1 MATPENRVKIW
12 LDQELKKKYPGIWRY
27 APPGGFFGLAGIPDR
42 FYLYKGVFVAIEVKA
57 TYNAPTEL
65 QLKRLKEIHEAGGIV
80 AVMRGKDFD
89 KLRRIYDRIDERV
102 KRCTRV

>member
-1 MATPENRVKIW
+1 MYQ
-12 LDQELKKKYPGIWRY
+12 LLS
-27 APPGGFFGLAGIPDR
+27 L
-42 FYLYKGVFVAIEVKA
+42 
-57 TYNAPTEL
+57 TYNSPTEL
-65 QLKRLKEIHEAGGIV
+65 QLKRLKEIYEVGGIV